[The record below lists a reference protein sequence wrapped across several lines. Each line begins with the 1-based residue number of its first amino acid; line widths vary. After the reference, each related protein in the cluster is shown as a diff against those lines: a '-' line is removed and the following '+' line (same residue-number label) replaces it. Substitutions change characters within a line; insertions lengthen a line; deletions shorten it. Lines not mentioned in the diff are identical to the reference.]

1 MSPFQNHFFS
11 RLSCYLGKHLLQFH
25 TVHSVC
31 SWGVEQKH
39 AKLWGEKIESTHL
52 LCHSFV
58 ILRIPMIRASRGTLL
73 FDTHNNIKATQPF
86 HMKVLAA
93 VPLAAVSHSFPRW
106 PAQLRKITIWQS
118 PPCLSYC
125 KWFICLIDAR
135 QANRP
140 SPGASVP
147 SERMW
152 FFSKQQIKNWHFLA
166 RVCWALQKKSVNRS
180 NIKNILFILLL
191 LRICVFINVINLM
204 SYSPA
209 FSMICF
215 LFLHPVLMKDRC
227 KLFCRVAGTTAYYQ
241 LKDRVIDGTPC
252 GPDTYDI
259 CVQGLCRVFLSVSS
273 FMMSVHNNTHTQAST
288 STSA

>member
-58 ILRIPMIRASRGTLL
+58 ILRIPMI
-73 FDTHNNIKATQPF
+73 
-86 HMKVLAA
+86 
-93 VPLAAVSHSFPRW
+93 
-106 PAQLRKITIWQS
+106 
-118 PPCLSYC
+118 
-125 KWFICLIDAR
+125 
-135 QANRP
+135 
-140 SPGASVP
+140 
-147 SERMW
+147 
-152 FFSKQQIKNWHFLA
+152 
-166 RVCWALQKKSVNRS
+166 ALQKKSVNRS